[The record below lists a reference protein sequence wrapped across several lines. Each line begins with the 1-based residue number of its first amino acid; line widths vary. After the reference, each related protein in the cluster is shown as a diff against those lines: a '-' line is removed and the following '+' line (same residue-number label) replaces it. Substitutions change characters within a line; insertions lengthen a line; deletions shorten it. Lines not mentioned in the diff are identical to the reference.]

1 VKSYFAGIDGGGTK
15 TAAAIVE
22 PSMIVLGEGL
32 SGPSNHLRVGTDE
45 AVRNIS
51 SALHQALSSAG
62 LRPDDLEFTYC
73 GIAGSDHPLHRQ
85 KLVDALRDVFPAGN
99 FTVDSDAR
107 VALTAGVGTGAGVVV
122 IAGTGSVAFG
132 RNDRGEEAR
141 AGGWG
146 PTLGDEGSGYSIARR
161 GLAAVVRS
169 FDGRDP
175 QTLITDLLC
184 THYGMCDIED
194 LPYFVY
200 APTTHA
206 DDIATYFRLVLEAA
220 QNGDPTALE
229 IFRAE
234 GRELGL
240 TVVATARRLKMLSER
255 FPVAYVGGAFRAGE
269 LLLAPAREVILGEAP
284 GADLRP
290 AAERPVIGAAR
301 LAVTGAAMARPSRR
315 V

>member
-1 VKSYFAGIDGGGTK
+1 MNSHFAGIDGGGTK
-15 TAAAIVE
+15 TAAAIVR
-22 PSMIVLGEGL
+22 PDMTVVGEGL
-32 SGPSNHLRVGTDE
+32 SGPSNHLRVGTEE

-51 SALHQALSSAG
+51 SALHQALAAAG
-62 LRPDDLEFTYC
+62 LQPGELEYTYC

-85 KLVDALRDVFPAGN
+85 KLVDALRGVFPGGN

-107 VALTAGVGTGAGVVV
+107 VALTAGVGTGPGLVV

-132 RNDRGEEAR
+132 RNGRGEEAR

-169 FDGRDP
+169 FDGREP
-175 QTLITDLLC
+175 QTLISDLLC

-220 QNGDPTALE
+220 QNGDVTALE

-240 TVVATARRLKMLSER
+240 TVAAAARKLKMLSER

-269 LLLAPAREVILGEAP
+269 LLLAPLREAILAEAP
-284 GADLRP
+284 GAELRP
-290 AAERPVIGAAR
+290 AAERPVVGAAR
-301 LAVTGAAMARPSRR
+301 LAVTGAATARPTRR
-315 V
+315 L